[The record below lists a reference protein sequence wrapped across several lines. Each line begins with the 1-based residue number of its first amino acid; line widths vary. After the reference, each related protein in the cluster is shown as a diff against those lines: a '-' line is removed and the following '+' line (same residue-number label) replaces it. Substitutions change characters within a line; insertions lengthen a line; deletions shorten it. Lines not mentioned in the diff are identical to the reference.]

1 MKKLSFMQKQA
12 LKFMKEYVEEHKNDT
27 YQGLY
32 DDIDEDWDDDD
43 DEDDEVEFDEG
54 FYKSVR
60 KPAGC
65 RACGGDYPRC
75 CDACPM
81 FDD

>member
-1 MKKLSFMQKQA
+1 MGL
-12 LKFMKEYVEEHKNDT
+12 LKSILKGAVKT
-27 YQGLY
+27 A
-32 DDIDEDWDDDD
+32 IDEPTWKKMGFLDEEEYEDWCEEM

-54 FYKSVR
+54 FYKSIR